1 MLLSHGLGLLHGQND
16 LHRMNKFASLAAVLS
31 VLAALACGRVMA
43 QEVAAAAPT
52 ESDLPF
58 KRTFGASGVV
68 SGSLEESALA
78 AGVPAPA
85 LAEVLRGFAEAID
98 LGQDIHNG
106 DRFYVRYERTF
117 NLEDAPVDGGR
128 VLWAELQLSAKK
140 TTVALHRFRPFGAQ
154 HDSFWLANGQGATP
168 PELRLPLPSFV
179 VSSGFGLRVDPLDQ
193 PPMFALGAGPLTG
206 QPLGKGPTRAP
217 GLPPGLGSAPGG
229 GVLAPVNVATP
240 LGTSLGLAPSPPFG
254 IGARRLGGSVGGV
267 MALHEGVDLVAPYG
281 TAIHAAGD
289 GVVKG
294 AEPKG
299 RYGNWVEIDH
309 AGDLAT
315 VYGHMASFAPGI
327 APGKQVSQGDVI
339 GYIGLTGRTTGPHVH
354 FEVRFKGRP
363 VNPMVYSAL
372 KHPQLGGR
380 ELDSFRKLVAR
391 DLADRE
397 RDSRIASA
405 GI

>member
-1 MLLSHGLGLLHGQND
+1 MVPALVHGHND
-16 LHRMNKFASLAAVLS
+16 RHRMNKFASLAAAIS

-43 QEVAAAAPT
+43 QDVVPPAAA

-58 KRTFGASGVV
+58 KRTFAASGIV

-85 LAEVLRGFAEAID
+85 LVELLRGVAEAID
-98 LGQDIHNG
+98 LDHDVRDG

-117 NLEDAPVDGGR
+117 SLEDAPIDGGR

-140 TTVALHRFRPFGAQ
+140 STIALHRFRPFGAP
-154 HDSFWLANGQGATP
+154 HESFWLASGQGATP
-168 PELRLPLPSFV
+168 SELRFPLPSFV

-193 PPMFALGAGPLTG
+193 PPVFALGAGPALG
-206 QPLGKGPTRAP
+206 QPLGKGPTRA
-217 GLPPGLGSAPGG
+217 GVLPPGLGSGSG
-229 GVLAPVNVATP
+229 LLSPVNMATP
-240 LGTSLGLAPSPPFG
+240 LALAP
-254 IGARRLGGSVGGV
+254 GAWAPRVTTAPGAPRALRALGGSVGGV

-281 TAIHAAGD
+281 TPIHAAGD

-299 RYGNWVEIDH
+299 RYGNWIEIDH

-315 VYGHMASFAPGI
+315 VYGHLASFAPGI

-339 GYIGLTGRTTGPHVH
+339 GYIGLTGRTTGAHVH
-354 FEVRFKGRP
+354 FEVRFKDRP

-372 KHPQLGGR
+372 KHPQLRGR
-380 ELDSFRKLVAR
+380 DFDHFRKLVAR
-391 DLADRE
+391 DLADRDRE
-397 RDSRIASA
+397 AKVASA
-405 GI
+405 GL